1 MGFTRSSY
9 WFRFTLKASSKLHSA
24 ALWAVIQSPMTFFV
38 ANPTGRI
45 LNRFSRDQN
54 LVDEMLATTSFDFV
68 QTGLFCLSAV
78 TLACVS
84 LPWISI
90 MMPVLFASFCSLRN
104 KYIASSREIKRLEA
118 TLR

>member
-54 LVDEMLATTSFDFV
+54 LVDEMLATTSF
-68 QTGLFCLSAV
+68 A
-78 TLACVS
+78 
-84 LPWISI
+84 
-90 MMPVLFASFCSLRN
+90 VLFIGGNIGMRVFAMDFH
-104 KYIASSREIKRLEA
+104 YDASSICIVLFTEKQIYCQFERN
-118 TLR
+118 